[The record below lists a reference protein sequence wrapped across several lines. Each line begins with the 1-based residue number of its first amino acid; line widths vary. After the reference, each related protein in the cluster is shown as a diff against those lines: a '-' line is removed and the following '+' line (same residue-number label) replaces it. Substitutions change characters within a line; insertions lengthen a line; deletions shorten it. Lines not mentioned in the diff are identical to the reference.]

1 MKFLILGSGSFA
13 GQIIF
18 SEFLKRKYDVYGFNR
33 STPKDSYEWPWIEKY
48 RSKLEGRWFQYNLV
62 NDLESIIKH
71 IAKLIGGETTNVDP
85 VIEPRE
91 TLADNSKVKFFLG
104 WEPKGNLEEWIKTYK
119 EELGI

>member
-1 MKFLILGSGSFA
+1 MCI
-13 GQIIF
+13 
-18 SEFLKRKYDVYGFNR
+18 RDR
-33 STPKDSYEWPWIEKY
+33 
-48 RSKLEGRWFQYNLV
+48 
-62 NDLESIIKH
+62 
-71 IAKLIGGETTNVDP
+71 TTNVDP